1 MLEVVRS
8 EKVAYHAPAL
18 AEATLSRLEIVGDD
32 AGENARAIIEQLRNE
47 SAAYIAIAE
56 AKARSAIQREAQR
69 HTQAWVASVKAGTQ
83 IDIGRLLAD
92 DDLVQLLS
100 IKSEEFVGLIRSLS
114 SDTIQRIER
123 QVLGSIFEG
132 RSNADIAKALREI
145 EGIGL
150 NRAKLIARDQASKLN
165 AAMNEFRQ
173 GQAGVEKFKWKTILD
188 GRERAS
194 HHAKNGKVFKWAD
207 PVEKPGQAVNCRCR
221 ALAVLEE
228 YEDASSQLE
237 SGSPEPAADL
247 PAGEFGER
255 LTGAPRPIEQAR
267 AEGRAFVTS
276 QGKKTGH
283 EWGYVHDEDGRPL
296 ARMSSGS
303 ADFVAIDRKL
313 VPEIYDPKRSLTFHH
328 NHPGG
333 GSFSEA
339 DIRSFDVAHGMK
351 TLFAHAEEGSLY
363 RVEVLQ
369 PGRAAVTT
377 KQAGE
382 LAVKGL
388 REALV
393 AGRIS
398 HDDANRIVSHV
409 QMLIVHKRGRVRYA
423 YSLAGRVKEAAE
435 RNAELIDEVVADAVY
450 YLSH

>member
-1 MLEVVRS
+1 MEVVRS

-56 AKARSAIQREAQR
+56 AKARSAFQREAQR

-165 AAMNEFRQ
+165 GEMNAFRQ
-173 GQAGVEKFKWKTILD
+173 QQAGVEKFKWKTIID

-194 HHAKNGKVFKWAD
+194 HHDRNNKIYRWDAPPSG
-207 PVEKPGQAVNCRCR
+207 ERPGIPINCRCR

-228 YEDASSQLE
+228 YED
-237 SGSPEPAADL
+237 
-247 PAGEFGER
+247 
-255 LTGAPRPIEQAR
+255 
-267 AEGRAFVTS
+267 
-276 QGKKTGH
+276 
-283 EWGYVHDEDGRPL
+283 
-296 ARMSSGS
+296 
-303 ADFVAIDRKL
+303 
-313 VPEIYDPKRSLTFHH
+313 
-328 NHPGG
+328 
-333 GSFSEA
+333 
-339 DIRSFDVAHGMK
+339 
-351 TLFAHAEEGSLY
+351 
-363 RVEVLQ
+363 
-369 PGRAAVTT
+369 
-377 KQAGE
+377 
-382 LAVKGL
+382 
-388 REALV
+388 
-393 AGRIS
+393 
-398 HDDANRIVSHV
+398 
-409 QMLIVHKRGRVRYA
+409 
-423 YSLAGRVKEAAE
+423 
-435 RNAELIDEVVADAVY
+435 
-450 YLSH
+450 